1 MVTPIQSVNTWLNFI
16 DKPWGNHVVFLRP
29 GRVLFQYISMAAQLM
44 CYTSNA
50 LRDERSIYK
59 AEVNKLNNIE
69 TLNMF
74 LEYISMATQLMLKRL
89 LYQ

>member
-1 MVTPIQSVNTWLNFI
+1 MFFRIHFNGNPINVETI
-16 DKPWGNHVVFLRP
+16 V
-29 GRVLFQYISMAAQLM
+29 I

-50 LRDERSIYK
+50 LRDERTIYK

-74 LEYISMATQLMLKRL
+74 LEYISMATQLMWKRL